1 MILQLPGVSSSYQMF
16 SGKCAESGFYTEE
29 NYQRGL
35 NATAAFTALIHG
47 DEDFSYV
54 HNVRSFISTW
64 SIADWLLQLLAI
76 NEPEQDVAK
85 TPGLGDCQ
93 FGLFQCYQ
101 ALILHIL
108 IDYKRF
114 VETVRATEQWVSLPS
129 AVTSRAQAST

>member
-76 NEPEQDVAK
+76 NEPEQDAVK
-85 TPGLGDCQ
+85 TPGLRDCQ
-93 FGLFQCYQ
+93 FGLISVSSSTNPAHLDRLQ
-101 ALILHIL
+101 ALCG
-108 IDYKRF
+108 DCQSYR
-114 VETVRATEQWVSLPS
+114 TMGQSSLCSDFPRS
-129 AVTSRAQAST
+129 S

>member
-76 NEPEQDVAK
+76 NEPEQDAVK

-93 FGLFQCYQ
+93 FGLISVSSSTNPAHLDRLQ
-101 ALILHIL
+101 ALCGDCQSYGTIG
-108 IDYKRF
+108 
-114 VETVRATEQWVSLPS
+114 QSSLRSDFPRS
-129 AVTSRAQAST
+129 S